1 MTRFA
6 QSYKSAL
13 PVARRKG
20 CAYCMIVCLFLA
32 ACVGCTVKEDR
43 EPCPCYLDL
52 DYTAILSGDLLDGQ
66 AGNVDAVVYLPSSEY
81 PSTFRLAACP
91 DINENVVDKGLAR
104 VVSVLHNRPLRE
116 MLVKGPRVTW
126 DEGNEIDSVYV
137 HSSDVDCRG
146 EEAYCLLEPHKQFHT
161 ISFTDEFGG
170 EALRTYNMVIKGST
184 CGFNADDFSAI
195 EGPYLY
201 TVQEYDRN
209 GGVSVRV
216 PRQIYDDLRLEFW
229 TKEDYRR
236 VFTCPVG
243 QYLRATGYDKDAID
257 LCDFEVKVNF
267 RDALVYVRVADW
279 EDEYVFALFK

>member
-1 MTRFA
+1 MA
-6 QSYKSAL
+6 VL
-13 PVARRKG
+13 
-20 CAYCMIVCLFLA
+20 
-32 ACVGCTVKEDR
+32 VGCSVKEDR

-52 DYTAILSGDLLDGQ
+52 DYTGILSSDLLDGQ
-66 AGNVDAVVYLPSSEY
+66 AGNVDACVYLPASEY
-81 PSTFRLAACP
+81 QTVFRLSACP
-91 DINENVVDKGLAR
+91 DLNENVVEKGFAR
-104 VVSVLHNRPLRE
+104 VVSVVHNRPLRE
-116 MLVKGPRVTW
+116 FLARGTRVTW
-126 DEGNEIDSVYV
+126 EEGNQIDSVFV

-161 ISFTDEFGG
+161 IFFTDEFGG

-201 TVQEYDRN
+201 TVQEYDRD

-216 PRQIYDDLRLEFW
+216 PRQIHDDLRLEFW
-229 TKEDYRR
+229 TKDDYRR

-243 QYLRATGYDKDAID
+243 QYLKATGYDKDAVD
-257 LCDFEVKVNF
+257 LCDFDIKVNF